1 MNRVH
6 NKKRNIGIIY
16 DQIINFTCSNILEE
30 NNSKAEIALNII
42 KKHFKNSEQ
51 LNKEYKLFKALA
63 STRGVSDQLAT
74 SIIKEAKKACNN
86 MFDNNILEKEKSM
99 LIKDLNYSF
108 GKGKIFEQK
117 IKNYRIYATIQT
129 LLNEWRNNSNNFD
142 LVTEYEIKLHNFLTE
157 SPEEIIVPNDIKKV
171 DSLTYQLMKEMFE
184 KKYSSSLSKDQQE
197 VITLFINENEE
208 KLINRLSEI
217 KKDSIDS
224 LTKYFNNCNNSILL
238 EKKNSVINNIKR
250 LSTENIDK
258 NNIEK
263 YLTILKLKKEILGE

>member
-30 NNSKAEIALNII
+30 NNSKAEVALNII

-184 KKYSSSLSKDQQE
+184 KKYNSSLSKDQQE
-197 VITLFINENEE
+197 VITLFINESEE